1 MRRKMRHLLTAV
13 CVLLLIPAAVACASA
28 IYQYGDAN
36 GDGSVNLKDVTAL
49 RRMLSEG
56 DVDLSS
62 AEGNPDVNADGT
74 VNLKD
79 TTLLQRY
86 LAGGWDVTLPEI
98 DDAEETEPTEE
109 PTEGPTE
116 PTEMPSEPEHGLSE
130 DLSGYEV
137 LSTSTNGSGIICTS
151 YLYGSSVQGR
161 DLVCWSIHPESF
173 SRTVLLNFEIHGWE
187 DEYAADGQV
196 LVNLGN
202 ALVSCYAQRTDMYNC
217 RLLIIPSSNPDGL
230 AQGITNNG
238 FGRCNA
244 DGIDLNRDFDA
255 NHVVNTTAR
264 NYTPYPFSGAE
275 SRALRDLVWASSP
288 DVVIDF
294 HGWLNYTIGNSNLA
308 EVFSLNLGLNHYKE
322 LTSSAS
328 GYFSYWAQLQGAE
341 AILVEFK
348 NSSSVNQNDVIAAV
362 DRIITNNYGNK
373 QYNYELDS
381 RFAAFNGIQ
390 CYANTSDKVYTQSA
404 VGNTGTAYGYIDGAN
419 DLCTIQ
425 QIYANGWCKV
435 RYPVGS
441 AGYTKTGYCDFS
453 AFVDPDTTVEQYA
466 ARVGETVK
474 VYTTQSGTTSLGSVW
489 STDIF
494 TVVAE
499 ADGMAQI
506 IYPLD
511 DGGYK
516 MGWIDISLI
525 LQN

>member
-1 MRRKMRHLLTAV
+1 MRRLLTVV
-13 CVLLLIPAAVACASA
+13 CALLLIPAVVVSA
-28 IYQYGDAN
+28 AMIYQYGDAN
-36 GDGSVNLKDVTAL
+36 GDGSINLKDVTAL

-62 AEGNPDVNADGT
+62 AEGNPDVNADGS

-86 LAGGWDVTLPEI
+86 LAGGWGVTLPEI
-98 DDAEETEPTEE
+98 DDSEETEPPEETTEPTEE
-109 PTEGPTE
+109 PDN
-116 PTEMPSEPEHGLSE
+116 SDSWLSE
-130 DLSGYEV
+130 DLSSYEV
-137 LSTSTNGSGIICTS
+137 LTTSTNDSGIVCTS
-151 YLYGSSVQGR
+151 FLYGTSVQGR
-161 DLVCWSIHPESF
+161 NLVCWSIHPESF

-187 DEYAADGQV
+187 DEYAADGQI
-196 LVNLGN
+196 LVDLGN
-202 ALVSCYAQRTDMYNC
+202 ALVSSYSQRTDMQNC
-217 RLLIIPSSNPDGL
+217 RLLIIPSANPDGL
-230 AQGITNNG
+230 AEGTTNYG

-255 NHVVNTTAR
+255 NHVVYTTAR
-264 NYTPYPFSGAE
+264 NYTPYPFSGVE
-275 SRALRDLVWASSP
+275 SCALRDLVWASSP

-294 HGWLNYTIGNSNLA
+294 HGWLNYTIGDSDLA
-308 EVFSLNLGLNHYKE
+308 EVFSLNVGLNQYKE

-341 AILVEFK
+341 AILVEFT
-348 NSSSVNQNDVIAAV
+348 NSSSVDHSDVIAAV
-362 DRIITNNYGNK
+362 DRIIANNYGNN
-373 QYNYELDS
+373 QYDYELDS
-381 RFAAFNGIQ
+381 RFASFEGIQ

-425 QIYANGWCKV
+425 QVYANGWCKV
-435 RYPVGS
+435 RYPAGS

-453 AFVDPDTTVEQYA
+453 TFVDSDAAVEPYTAQ
-466 ARVGETVK
+466 VGETVK
-474 VYTTQSGTTSLGSVW
+474 VYTTQAGITSLGSVW
-489 STDIF
+489 STDVF

-499 ADGMAQI
+499 SDGMAQI

-516 MGWIDISLI
+516 MGWIDASTI
-525 LQN
+525 LQY

>member
-1 MRRKMRHLLTAV
+1 MRRLLTVV
-13 CVLLLIPAAVACASA
+13 CALLLIPAVVVSA
-28 IYQYGDAN
+28 ATIYQYGDAN
-36 GDGSVNLKDVTAL
+36 GDGSINLKDVTAL

-62 AEGNPDVNADGT
+62 VEGNPDVNADGS

-86 LAGGWDVTLPEI
+86 LAGGWGVTLPEI
-98 DDAEETEPTEE
+98 DDSEETEPPEETTEPTEE
-109 PTEGPTE
+109 PDN
-116 PTEMPSEPEHGLSE
+116 SDSGLSE
-130 DLSGYEV
+130 DLSSYEV
-137 LSTSTNGSGIICTS
+137 LTTSTNDSGIVCTS
-151 YLYGSSVQGR
+151 FLYGTSVQGR

-187 DEYAADGQV
+187 DEYAADGQI

-202 ALVSCYAQRTDMYNC
+202 ALVSSYSQRTDMQNC
-217 RLLIIPSSNPDGL
+217 RLLIIPSANPDGL
-230 AQGITNNG
+230 AEGTTNYG

-255 NHVVNTTAR
+255 NHVVYTTAR
-264 NYTPYPFSGAE
+264 NYTPYPFSGVE
-275 SRALRDLVWASSP
+275 SCALRDLVWASDP
-288 DVVIDF
+288 DVVVDF
-294 HGWLNYTIGNSNLA
+294 HGWLNYTIGDSDLA
-308 EVFSLNLGLNHYKE
+308 EVFSLNVGLNQYKE

-341 AILVEFK
+341 AILVEFT
-348 NSSSVNQNDVIAAV
+348 NSSSVDHSDVIAAV
-362 DRIITNNYGNK
+362 DRIIANNYGNN
-373 QYNYELDS
+373 QYDYELDS
-381 RFAAFNGIQ
+381 RFASFEGIQ

-425 QIYANGWCKV
+425 QVYANGWCKV
-435 RYPVGS
+435 RYPAGS

-453 AFVDPDTTVEQYA
+453 TFVDSDAAVEPYTAQ
-466 ARVGETVK
+466 VGETVK
-474 VYTTQSGTTSLGSVW
+474 VYTTQAGITSLGSVW
-489 STDIF
+489 STDVF

-499 ADGMAQI
+499 SDGMAQI

-516 MGWIDISLI
+516 MGWIDSNSI
-525 LQN
+525 L